1 MSYNYWDDEMEKF
14 IAKMALDITMREMQK
29 WEKEKRT
36 NQIKTFVNNL
46 LSPRQTQIN
55 GLTAGAYQDRPA
67 GGSTA
72 SSLKGFNDTETT
84 PVFELEISKN
94 AAPNT
99 ANTPLAPVPKT
110 VQDTKPAG
118 YSAPEPKLRAKTDI
132 NQYIQTNGST
142 LQNNVPQTTKPANP
156 AGSIINWNAIQS
168 KLPMN
173 NNKNKIDLRLPDFN
187 TDKAKDFSKSINNL
201 QDKAMSSLLKT
212 LGKSLTNVTAREY
225 YGLSAN
231 LGDNEKPTRKMRK
244 TNDFYKLKDIGRQD
258 LHRLLAE
265 KIAKAENLDINNP
278 DDYKKIEDFDIV
290 VPKNN
295 SKLAAIIQKSP
306 KMEEFIRQNYDKIKN
321 GDFQKSV
328 QSIEFPYE
336 GVKDLDKFNLFA
348 IIHRADLY
356 DMKINPDGSLT
367 YILDDHYDFDKAE
380 HDENKPRFYNRI
392 IDANNMAVE
401 QLKNKEIKPYQI
413 LRPVTIT
420 KEELERILRNMK

>member
-1 MSYNYWDDEMEKF
+1 MEKF

-67 GGSTA
+67 GGS
-72 SSLKGFNDTETT
+72 SEGSLKWFNDTEIT
-84 PVFELEISKN
+84 PVFELEINKN

-118 YSAPEPKLRAKTDI
+118 YSAPEPKLHAKTDI